1 MFNTGKLYMTRAINN
16 EIAESS
22 KFSKEILKCLAR
34 YKSKDWGEMCN
45 EDTLFNDEAVISGN
59 GRIFAAY
66 NTSKGKV
73 YIITEWDRIVT
84 NILFATEY

>member
-1 MFNTGKLYMTRAINN
+1 MFNTGKLYMTRAIND
-16 EIAESS
+16 EIADNS

-45 EDTLFNDEAVISGN
+45 EDKLLNDEAVISGN
-59 GRIFAAY
+59 NRILAAY

-73 YIITEWDRIVT
+73 YIITEWDRSVT
-84 NILFATEY
+84 TILFATEY